1 MNKRIYSHG
10 IRLFR
15 VIALVVMS
23 VITYAGIADAQVPGQ
38 VQQGITKKDT
48 ARLWT
53 ENNNVVPVCWLTD
66 GYGREKEIVREAVR
80 NTWEEFAN
88 ITFTG
93 WGKCSSPIAERNAN
107 GGTTLKY
114 LDRYVR
120 ISVSHQGAGSGG
132 AGGSARVGMAALE
145 NSPGMWMQFNS
156 DGTADKGRIEYIA
169 VHEFGHVLGFVHE
182 QDSPDHDRAH
192 CAGGTEAN
200 SSSLTGYDP
209 DSVMNYCNKDGNM
222 KGNLTSKDIVGLRK
236 VYGARKVAIGDL
248 LVMGKFRS
256 REQLNR
262 MSDEDR
268 RNTLITELANRT
280 KDAVSYYQSLNN
292 ADLAGAGALLVFLR
306 ERPSRTDQELKTMS
320 VNDMRN
326 TAIVEVNQRMGR
338 SIRDLQALSSMDV
351 VRSVLTPKAPFII
364 AGQAVVPSSFHP
376 FASFGLA
383 WDGGPTHPNVEVF
396 VSVNNGPEIPAY
408 SIDQGPGSPLFKLPK
423 SGFEMKLPRRSG
435 LYRYSLQAGGVT
447 LAVTEPVYVN

>member
-1 MNKRIYSHG
+1 MNFNCFDR
-10 IRLFR
+10 R
-15 VIALVVMS
+15 VASKAFWFGLLIVSLSA
-23 VITYAGIADAQVPGQ
+23 AADAQVPGQ

-48 ARLWT
+48 ARFWT
-53 ENNNVVPVCWLTD
+53 ENNNVVPVCWLND
-66 GYGREKEIVREAVR
+66 GYAREKEIVRLAVR

-93 WGKCSSPIAERNAN
+93 WGKCSSPVAERNAN

-120 ISVSHQGAGSGG
+120 ISVSHQGSGNAG
-132 AGGSARVGMAALE
+132 AGGSARVGMAALDE
-145 NSPGMWMQFNS
+145 SPGMWMQFNS
-156 DGTADKGRIEYIA
+156 DGSADKGRIEYIA

-209 DSVMNYCNKDGNM
+209 DSVMNYCNKDLNM

-236 VYGARKVAIGDL
+236 VYGARKITIGDL

-256 REQLNR
+256 QGQLDG
-262 MSDEDR
+262 MSDGDR

-292 ADLAGAGALLVFLR
+292 ADLTGAGALLVFLR

-326 TAIVEVNQRMGR
+326 TAIVEVNKRMGR

-351 VRSVLTPKAPFII
+351 VKSVLTPRMPYIVT
-364 AGQAVVPSSFHP
+364 GQVIVPTAFHP
-376 FASFGLA
+376 FASVYLG
-383 WDGGPTHPNVEVF
+383 WDGGPARPNVEVF
-396 VSVNNGPEIPAY
+396 VSVNNGPDVPAF
-408 SIDQGPGSPLFKLPK
+408 SIDQGQGSPLFKQPK
-423 SGFEMKLPRRSG
+423 AGFEMKLPRRSG

>member
-1 MNKRIYSHG
+1 MNKRFYSHG
-10 IRLFR
+10 IRLFS

-23 VITYAGIADAQVPGQ
+23 ENIFVGIAEAQVPGQ

-66 GYGREKEIVREAVR
+66 GYSREKEIVREAVR

-93 WGKCSSPIAERNAN
+93 WGKCSSPVAERNAN

-114 LDRYVR
+114 LDKFVR
-120 ISVSHQGAGSGG
+120 ISVSHQDSANGG

-156 DGTADKGRIEYIA
+156 DGSADKGRIEYIA

-222 KGNLTSKDIVGLRK
+222 KGNLTSKDIVGLRA
-236 VYGARKVAIGDL
+236 VYGKRKITIGDL
-248 LVMGKFRS
+248 LQMGKFRS
-256 REQLNR
+256 QEQVNR
-262 MSDEDR
+262 LSDEDR

-280 KDAVSYYQSLNN
+280 KDAVSYYQALNN

-326 TAIVEVNQRMGR
+326 TAIVEVSKRMGR

-351 VRSVLTPKAPFII
+351 VRSILTPKMPYII
-364 AGQAVVPSSFHP
+364 TGPVIIPNSFDP
-376 FASFGLA
+376 LASVALV
-383 WDGGPTHPNVEVF
+383 WDGGPAHPNVEVF
-396 VSVNNGPEIPAY
+396 VSVNNGPDIPAF
-408 SIDQGPGSPLFKLPK
+408 SANLGQGSPVFKLPK
-423 SGFEMKLPRRSG
+423 AGFETKLPRRSG
-435 LYRYSLQAGGVT
+435 MYRYSLQAGGVT
-447 LAVTEPVYVN
+447 LAVTDPFVVP

>member
-1 MNKRIYSHG
+1 MDKKIYSHG
-10 IRLFR
+10 IGLFR

-23 VITYAGIADAQVPGQ
+23 VITFVGIADAQVPGQ

-48 ARLWT
+48 ARFWT

-114 LDRYVR
+114 LDKYVR
-120 ISVSHQGAGSGG
+120 ISVSHQGSGNGG
-132 AGGSARVGMAALE
+132 AGGSARVGMAALDE
-145 NSPGMWMQFNS
+145 SPGMWMQFNS
-156 DGTADKGRIEYIA
+156 DGTAGEGRIQYIA

-182 QDSPDHDRAH
+182 QDSPNHDRAH

-222 KGNLTSKDIVGLRK
+222 KGNLTSKDIVGVRQVYGTRK
-236 VYGARKVAIGDL
+236 VTIGDL
-248 LVMGKFRS
+248 LLMGKFRS
-256 REQLNR
+256 QGQLDG
-262 MSDEDR
+262 MSDADR
-268 RNTLITELANRT
+268 RNTLITELGNRT

-292 ADLAGAGALLVFLR
+292 ADLIGAGALLVFLR
-306 ERPSRTDQELKTMS
+306 ERPTRTDQELKTMS

-326 TAIVEVNQRMGR
+326 TAIVEVNKRMGR

-351 VRSVLTPKAPFII
+351 VRSVLTPKLPYII
-364 AGQAVVPSSFHP
+364 TGQVVIPNAFDP
-376 FASFGLA
+376 LASVALV

-396 VSVNNGPEIPAY
+396 VSVNNGPDIPAF
-408 SIDQGPGSPLFKLPK
+408 SANLGQGSPVFKLPK
-423 SGFEMKLPRRSG
+423 AGFEMKLPRRSG
-435 LYRYSLQAGGVT
+435 VYRYSLQAGGVT
-447 LAVTEPVYVN
+447 LAVTEPFVVP